1 MIFIFDRSDSM
12 TGLESDTIGGFNS
25 MIDKQKKESGNAF
38 VSTILFDN
46 VQEILHD
53 RVGLADVKPMT
64 DAEYFTRGW
73 TALLDAVGGAIHH
86 TVRVY
91 RHSRPEDVP
100 EKTIF
105 VIITDGLENA
115 SRRYSYSKVKSMRME
130 NTAGN
135 FSSSAQILTQFR
147 RPHQSEFQRTGL

>member
-1 MIFIFDRSDSM
+1 M

-105 VIITDGLENA
+105 VRITDRLENA